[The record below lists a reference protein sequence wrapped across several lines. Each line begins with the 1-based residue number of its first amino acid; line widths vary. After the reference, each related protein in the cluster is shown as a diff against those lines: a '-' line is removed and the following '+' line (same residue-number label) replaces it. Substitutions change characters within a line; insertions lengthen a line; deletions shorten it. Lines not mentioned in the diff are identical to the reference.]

1 MVYDEDTD
9 SWGDGD
15 SSGSWFEGFEAGKE
29 EVAFRLKM
37 ALDDVNFISAQDVLD
52 AVWTA
57 VSR

>member
-9 SWGDGD
+9 SWSDGD
-15 SSGSWFEGFEAGKE
+15 FVGSWFEGFEAGKE

-37 ALDDVNFISAQDVLD
+37 ALEDVKFDTAQEVLD
-52 AVWTA
+52 AVWTT